1 MNPYEIAPI
10 LRRVLKSTARASDI
24 IFSPGFPPKVIL
36 DGTLHPIPI
45 RELTPLSI
53 YQTEMLAL
61 SLLHGKPKAME
72 NFTSTGSADLSI
84 TIEKTGRFRVNVFRQ
99 RGSVAIVMR
108 VIPTLI
114 PTFDGL
120 GLPAPIENIIH
131 HKNGIVLVTGPT
143 GCGKS
148 STMAAI
154 INLMSQEY
162 AYHIITIED
171 PIEFLFSRSKSII
184 HQRELG
190 GDTFSFSSALR
201 TALRQAPQVIMVGE
215 MRDVESMNIAL
226 EAAETGHLILSTLH
240 TIDAAKTIERII
252 GVYPKE
258 QEELIRT
265 RFSQTFRYILS
276 QRLLPRA
283 DQKGRVLAMEI
294 LRANERTRSYIQK
307 GSGSGGS
314 LEEAMVD
321 GSMDGMQTFDM
332 ELLRMFQE
340 GTITKQTALQYAT
353 NPNNLGL
360 KMGDFGGASRQP
372 AKKKAAESPSSITES
387 AIRELPVIGLDRN
400 E

>member
-1 MNPYEIAPI
+1 MNPYDIAPI
-10 LRRVLKSTARASDI
+10 LRRILNALPRTSDI
-24 IFSPGFPPKVIL
+24 VFSPGYPPKVIL
-36 DGTLHPIPI
+36 DGTLHAIPI
-45 RELTPLSI
+45 RELTPLTI

-61 SLLHGKPKAME
+61 SLLHGKTKAME
-72 NFTSTGSADLSI
+72 TFTQTGSADLSM
-84 TIEKTGRFRVNVFRQ
+84 TLEKTGRFRINIFRQ
-99 RGSVAIVMR
+99 RGSIAIVMR
-108 VIPTLI
+108 VIPTII
-114 PTFDGL
+114 PTFEGL
-120 GLPAPIENIIH
+120 GLPEQIRNLIH
-131 HKNGIVLVTGPT
+131 LKNGIVLVTGPT

-171 PIEFLFSRSKSII
+171 PIEFLFSRGKSMI

-215 MRDVESMNIAL
+215 MRDVESMNIAI

-276 QRLLPRA
+276 QRLVPRA
-283 DQKGRVLAMEI
+283 DGKGRVLAMEV
-294 LRANERTRSYIQK
+294 LKSNERTRSYVQK
-307 GSGSGGS
+307 GPGAGGN

-321 GSMDGMQTFDM
+321 GTMDGMQTFDM
-332 ELLRMFQE
+332 ELIRMFQE
-340 GTITKQTALQYAT
+340 GIIDKNTALQFAT
-353 NPNNLGL
+353 NPNNLNL
-360 KMGDFGGASRQP
+360 KMGDFGGESRRQTTS
-372 AKKKAAESPSSITES
+372 KTGSSNLISDS
-387 AIRELPVIGLDRN
+387 AIRDLPVIGLDHK

>member
-1 MNPYEIAPI
+1 MNPYDIAPI
-10 LRRVLKSTARASDI
+10 LRRILNALPRTSDI
-24 IFSPGFPPKVIL
+24 VFSPGYPPKVIL
-36 DGTLHPIPI
+36 DGTLHAIPI
-45 RELTPLSI
+45 RELTPLTI

-61 SLLHGKPKAME
+61 SLLHGKTKAME
-72 NFTSTGSADLSI
+72 TFTQTGSADLSM
-84 TIEKTGRFRVNVFRQ
+84 TLEKTGRFRINIFRQ
-99 RGSVAIVMR
+99 RGSIAIVMR
-108 VIPTLI
+108 VIPTII
-114 PTFDGL
+114 PTFEGL
-120 GLPAPIENIIH
+120 GLPEQIRNLIH
-131 HKNGIVLVTGPT
+131 LKNGIVLVTGPT

-171 PIEFLFSRSKSII
+171 PIEFLFSRGKSMI

-215 MRDVESMNIAL
+215 MRDVESMNIAI

-276 QRLLPRA
+276 QRLVPRA
-283 DQKGRVLAMEI
+283 DGKGRVLAMEV
-294 LRANERTRSYIQK
+294 LKSNERTRSYVQK
-307 GSGSGGS
+307 GPES
-314 LEEAMVD
+314 
-321 GSMDGMQTFDM
+321 
-332 ELLRMFQE
+332 R
-340 GTITKQTALQYAT
+340 
-353 NPNNLGL
+353 
-360 KMGDFGGASRQP
+360 RQP
-372 AKKKAAESPSSITES
+372 GRSHGGWHDGWHAD
-387 AIRELPVIGLDRN
+387 V
-400 E
+400 